1 MDPDEKIW
9 HCHKL
14 EVALLCIWEENLRG
28 QSQNNR
34 KFHPNCDQWQYLK
47 DFRWNIVFFLSAMQ
61 FSTKMI
67 TSGFQMAWTSFGSAR
82 SSGSWKKLRKVWKCE
97 RYWGKYWSVKIWN
110 ILRKV
115 WKCES
120 VRVWKCESVKVWKIF
135 SKGWKYERYW
145 ARCESVKRR
154 RQNWDLKRKVYQ
166 IFTKR
171 GNLIS
176 KVVTAVKLNSIFFNS
191 FYFGKHTYELERV
204 SFMILQNREP
214 RNTENYFW
222 DKLVAKPLEE
232 SKGFLCFSAQYDW
245 PSCQN
250 ISSQSNHQPSV
261 EFIRKRCQ
269 MSCIRLGPCTAFN

>member
-120 VRVWKCESVKVWKIF
+120 VRVWKCESVKDIQQGVKVWKI
-135 SKGWKYERYW
+135 
-145 ARCESVKRR
+145 
-154 RQNWDLKRKVYQ
+154 L
-166 IFTKR
+166 
-171 GNLIS
+171 S
-176 KVVTAVKLNSIFFNS
+176 KVWKCEKATPELRSQAQSLPNFHQTRKFDFKSSNSCKTQLHLFQFILFWQTHIWTGKGE
-191 FYFGKHTYELERV
+191 FYDSPK
-204 SFMILQNREP
+204 
-214 RNTENYFW
+214 
-222 DKLVAKPLEE
+222 
-232 SKGFLCFSAQYDW
+232 
-245 PSCQN
+245 
-250 ISSQSNHQPSV
+250 
-261 EFIRKRCQ
+261 
-269 MSCIRLGPCTAFN
+269 